1 MPIAF
6 QPFYSFIVLLK
17 KRATKS
23 FVINNVHF
31 VRSLKQYTAHN
42 CIEKHI
48 LCMLGKKTSRHF
60 WQHYC
65 HQRYKEKCDWQ
76 RNRRKNESIIV
87 YSRLETTI
95 SASPAAKPNAAQAIA
110 VRS

>member
-17 KRATKS
+17 ERTTKS

-48 LCMLGKKTSRHF
+48 LCMLGKKHPATF
-60 WQHYC
+60 G
-65 HQRYKEKCDWQ
+65 
-76 RNRRKNESIIV
+76 NIIV
-87 YSRLETTI
+87 IKGIKKNVIGKEIGGKINL
-95 SASPAAKPNAAQAIA
+95 
-110 VRS
+110 